1 MSTTTATAPAD
12 RTSYGNWVALRSP
25 GLFGTGL
32 AATVVLLATP
42 VFALLALLVAGTV
55 PALAAAVLG
64 ELGFT
69 AVGTPVGP
77 ALTRRVVFWRHR
89 ARGSN
94 VWRAGVFSRN
104 ADPAVT
110 LPGMAGRL
118 ALLEPAD
125 GTGCPFAVV
134 HDRRHGGLW
143 TLVAR
148 CEADG
153 PGMAE
158 TEQVDTWV
166 ASWGRFLAT
175 SGTDTAL
182 AAVKV
187 IADTAPDPGTRLATA
202 VRDAAAPGAP
212 ALAAAVMGECATTYP
227 ALAARNTT
235 WVELTFHGR
244 ALARKGDQDL
254 VLAELSRRV
263 PGIVDGLAAAGGG
276 SVAMATAAELAA
288 TVRGAY
294 DPAAHTDLAQADG
307 AAVVEWREAGPQA
320 AHEQWGAYR
329 HDSGISVT
337 WAMHD
342 APRAGI
348 EATALGHLLAPQA
361 GLARKR
367 VALLFRPAA
376 PDASARAAENDAA
389 TATFNASGGTVRG
402 RVTAANSLRVRAT
415 EQARHEVATGA
426 VLVRFSLL
434 VTATVT
440 DPTDLDQASG
450 AVESAAGA
458 VPLRLRRCD
467 GSQAAAFAAT
477 LPIGFLPHLH
487 TLLSDKARELL

>member
-1 MSTTTATAPAD
+1 MSTTASGHPE

-42 VFALLALLVAGTV
+42 IFALLALLVAGL
-55 PALAAAVLG
+55 PAAVFAAVLG
-64 ELGFT
+64 GLGFT

-77 ALTRRVVFWRHR
+77 ALTRRAVFRRHR

-118 ALLEPAD
+118 ALLE
-125 GTGCPFAVV
+125 GTDPMGAAFAVV
-134 HDRRHGGLW
+134 HDRRHGGLF
-143 TLVAR
+143 TVVAR

-166 ASWGRFLAT
+166 AGWARFLAT
-175 SGTDTAL
+175 AGTDNAL

-187 IADTAPDPGTRLATA
+187 VVDTAPDPGTRLATA
-202 VRDAAAPGAP
+202 VRDAAVPGAP
-212 ALAAAVMGECATTYP
+212 TLAAAVMGECAATYP

-244 ALARKGDQDL
+244 ALARKGDQEL
-254 VLAELSRRV
+254 VLAELSRRT
-263 PGIVDGLAAAGGG
+263 PGILDGLAAAGGG

-307 AAVVEWREAGPQA
+307 GAAVEWRDAGPLA
-320 AHEQWGAYR
+320 AHEQWGSYR
-329 HDSGISVT
+329 HDSGVSVS

-348 EATALGHLLAPQA
+348 EATALGHLLAPQP

-367 VALLFRPAA
+367 VALLLRPA
-376 PDASARAAENDAA
+376 PQDASARAAENDAA
-389 TATFNASGGTVRG
+389 TATFNAGGGTVRG
-402 RVTAANSLRVRAT
+402 RVSAADSLRVRAT

-426 VLVRFSLL
+426 VLVRFSVL
-434 VTATVT
+434 VTATVN

-450 AVESAAGA
+450 AVESTAGA

-487 TLLSDKARELL
+487 TLISDKTRELL